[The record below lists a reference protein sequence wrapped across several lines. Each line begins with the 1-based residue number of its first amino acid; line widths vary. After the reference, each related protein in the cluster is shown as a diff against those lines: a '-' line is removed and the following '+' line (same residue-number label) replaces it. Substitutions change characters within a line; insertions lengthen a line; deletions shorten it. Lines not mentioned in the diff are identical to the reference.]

1 MDRIRNR
8 PLGPNNSWKTGQRVP
23 FTGNYR
29 DQYGQ
34 VNHFEENTTF
44 PPVVARK
51 GGECAFRHFVS
62 AVEVTA

>member
-1 MDRIRNR
+1 MNRTRNR
-8 PLGPNNSWKTGQRVP
+8 PLGPNNTWKTGQRVP
-23 FTGNYR
+23 FSGSYR

-34 VNHFEENTTF
+34 INRFEENTTF

-51 GGECAFRHFVS
+51 GGECAYRRFVR